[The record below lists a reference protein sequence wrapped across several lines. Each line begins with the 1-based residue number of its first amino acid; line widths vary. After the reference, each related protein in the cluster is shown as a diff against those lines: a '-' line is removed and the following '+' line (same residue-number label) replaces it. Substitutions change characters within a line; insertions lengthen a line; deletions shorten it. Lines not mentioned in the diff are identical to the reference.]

1 MNSAVSIVK
10 QPGTPERLAITVVS
24 HGGSGAEL
32 SIKRKCRI
40 KRMDIKLDSGRL
52 CRLLRIKADLIPN
65 YYLLAFPK
73 EYGEPSAGEVAEML
87 TLGIEQAQ

>member
-1 MNSAVSIVK
+1 
-10 QPGTPERLAITVVS
+10 
-24 HGGSGAEL
+24 
-32 SIKRKCRI
+32 
-40 KRMDIKLDSGRL
+40 MDIKLDSGRL